1 MKYSNSLKYMNS
13 FLPAESRA
21 DISQKRAAMLCEGL
35 GRINLGMRCICLP
48 CCDAGHVCATML
60 ESVMVCAGHKVGRI
74 TAAYDFDSRASVL
87 INGEI
92 PLIEDYNGAVEE
104 LKSAVKRNID
114 VTFTKEET
122 TFVLGLLLC
131 KMNGCE
137 YVLLEGLSG
146 VDFTLDAIC
155 APYELIVT
163 PTFYG
168 CACDADRLKCLCDAI
183 RRGSREVVSGNQR
196 SEVYNTISNACAIG
210 GARLY
215 IPVKAQFEVSDV
227 SSRSLSFSYV
237 GRDGFTIKNPSY
249 IARDCAITVIEAALA
264 LRRGGVRMPWSC
276 ISTGLSAVASCGCF
290 DMLSLSPKLILDTSA
305 GAEEA
310 SMLKRT
316 ARELWGENTFNGITL
331 CVSDSALDT
340 VKAFEDG
347 EVADLMVCLS
357 EEAEL
362 PDGAIA
368 FTALKKA
375 AREIWGATRNGK
387 DVVCLG
393 DVGFISSLKCEL
405 LKLMNG

>member
-13 FLPAESRA
+13 FPPAESRA
-21 DISQKRAAMLCEGL
+21 EISQKRAATLCEGL
-35 GRINLGMRCICLP
+35 GKVNLGMRCICLP
-48 CCDAGHVCATML
+48 CCGSGHTSATML

-74 TAAYDFDSRASVL
+74 TSAYDFDSRASVL
-87 INGEI
+87 INGEL
-92 PLIEDYNGAVEE
+92 PSIEDYNGAVEE
-104 LKSAVKRNID
+104 LKSAVKRNPD
-114 VTFTKEET
+114 LPYTKEET
-122 TFVLGLLLC
+122 TFVIGLLLC

-146 VDFTLDAIC
+146 VDFTLDALC

-168 CACDADRLKCLCDAI
+168 CEGDADRLKCLCDSI
-183 RRGSREVVSGNQR
+183 RRGTREVVSGNQR
-196 SEVYNTISNACAIG
+196 SEVYNTISNACAIS

-215 IPVKAQFEVSDV
+215 IPVKAQFEVGEV

-237 GRDGFTIKNPSY
+237 GREGFTLKNPSY

-264 LRRGGVRMPWSC
+264 LRRGGVRIPWSC
-276 ISTGLSAVASCGCF
+276 ISTGLSAVTVSGCF
-290 DMLSLSPKLILDTSA
+290 DMLSLAPKLILDFST
-305 GAEEA
+305 GAEDA
-310 SMLKRT
+310 SMLRRT
-316 ARELWGENTFNGITL
+316 ACELWGENTFNGITL
-331 CVSDSALDT
+331 CVSDSALNT

-347 EVADLMVCLS
+347 EVADFMVCLTG
-357 EEAEL
+357 EEEL
-362 PDGAIA
+362 PDGAVA
-368 FTALKKA
+368 LASLKKA
-375 AREIWGATRNGK
+375 AREIWGATRHGK